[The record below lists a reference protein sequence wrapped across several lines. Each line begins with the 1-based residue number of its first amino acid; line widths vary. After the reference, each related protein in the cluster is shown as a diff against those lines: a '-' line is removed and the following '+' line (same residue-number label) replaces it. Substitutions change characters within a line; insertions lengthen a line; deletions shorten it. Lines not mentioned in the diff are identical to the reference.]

1 MHIICITMYVYIYI
15 YRSIQ
20 IDRDIYQQYIYQQY
34 SCPQQFLLPP
44 NRLLDLGHVHQA
56 IRRGAILQGHRHKG
70 AKGRSADHHAG
81 EPLLRVGKLL

>member
-1 MHIICITMYVYIYI
+1 MHIICITMCIYI

-34 SCPQQFLLPP
+34 SCTQQFLLPP

-56 IRRGAILQGHRHKG
+56 IRRGAILQGHCHKG
-70 AKGRSADHHAG
+70 AKGRSAGHHAV
-81 EPLLRVGKLL
+81 EPLLHVGKIL